1 MDVDKRLQ
9 LSIEKMKTGDKK
21 AFLVFYNKTFQL
33 CCIRAA
39 RIIGDPIRRDD
50 FLAEFYPYVLL
61 HINEMEDD
69 QELFPWLESAIP
81 VFYELWS
88 GESVYLASRPLH
100 PDIPDEDHIRM
111 SARAVW
117 ERINN
122 SVIFPAEAVKKK
134 LPLPLLVIGFLAILT
149 IALCLLLIQVRKG
162 NYATDNSEI
171 DRINQENLDFAT
183 DISGSDPDIEGLYTE
198 TTTEVIIEGERRTE
212 NEHE

>member
-1 MDVDKRLQ
+1 
-9 LSIEKMKTGDKK
+9 
-21 AFLVFYNKTFQL
+21 
-33 CCIRAA
+33 
-39 RIIGDPIRRDD
+39 
-50 FLAEFYPYVLL
+50 
-61 HINEMEDD
+61 MEAD

-111 SARAVW
+111 SARTVW